1 MRIIEHS
8 AFTQLFC
15 ATNGEI
21 FIKCFENLNNFST
34 LLGRINRVSERFI
47 KDLWELYPDDNDEP
61 GLDRL
66 KGDLFEIFIMCFIK
80 ILGAD
85 PKIGISEYKE
95 TPPGQDY
102 GVDGFGI
109 GMDTRNLTVQIKFRS
124 DPTTLL
130 TERDIKQFLSQS
142 ILRFNVNIESKNFVL
157 ISSCKLHPITA
168 TEIGMGRITDIGF
181 NEISLLIDQNNT
193 FWYELKKIFADTVN
207 VKFGGKVKNFKI
219 N

>member
-8 AFTQLFC
+8 AFLQLFC

-21 FIKCFENLNNFST
+21 FIKCFSNLNNFST
-34 LLGRINRVSERFI
+34 LLGRINRVAEIYI

-61 GLDRL
+61 GLERL
-66 KGDLFEIFIMCFIK
+66 KGDIFEIFVMAFIK

-85 PKIGISEYKE
+85 PKIGISEYNE
-95 TPPGQDY
+95 TPSGQDY
-102 GVDGFGI
+102 GVDGYGV

-124 DPTTLL
+124 DPNTLL
-130 TERDIKQFLSQS
+130 IERDIKQFISQS
-142 ILRFNVNIESKNFVL
+142 ILRFNVNTDSQNFIL

-181 NEISLLIDQNNT
+181 ECISNLIDQNNT
-193 FWYELKKIFADTVN
+193 FWYELKKIFHDTIDI
-207 VKFGGKVKNFKI
+207 KFGGKIKNFKI
-219 N
+219 L